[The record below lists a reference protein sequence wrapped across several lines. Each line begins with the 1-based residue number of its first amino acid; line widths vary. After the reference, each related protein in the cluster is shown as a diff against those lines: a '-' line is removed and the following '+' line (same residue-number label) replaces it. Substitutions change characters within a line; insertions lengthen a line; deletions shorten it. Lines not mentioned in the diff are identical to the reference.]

1 MTPTEK
7 LGGIQRTQYKWEK
20 VGSNDLSKGMDE
32 ETIKLVAERIKAAEE
47 RMMRN
52 VSEALFSGQS
62 YPCDYVYVPDP
73 WHKRIYNRIKW
84 RYWSFR
90 EWLSKKI
97 YPWEDR
103 YDDY

>member
-7 LGGIQRTQYKWEK
+7 LEGIERTQYKWEK
-20 VGSNDLSKGMDE
+20 VGSNDLTQGMDE
-32 ETIKLVAERIKAAEE
+32 ETIKLFAERIKAAEE

-52 VSEALFSGQS
+52 VSDALFSGDIIS
-62 YPCDYVYVPDP
+62 SDYVYIPDP
-73 WHKRIYNRIKW
+73 WYIRIKIKL
-84 RYWSFR
+84 RNKLWSFR

-103 YDDY
+103 YYDY

>member
-7 LGGIQRTQYKWEK
+7 LKGIERTQYKFEK
-20 VGSNDLSKGMDE
+20 VGSNDLAKEMDE
-32 ETIKLVAERIKAAEE
+32 ETINLVAESIKAAEE

-52 VSEALFSGQS
+52 ITESLFSGDIIS
-62 YPCDYVYVPDP
+62 SDYVYIPDP
-73 WHKRIYNRIKW
+73 WYIRIKTKL
-84 RYWSFR
+84 RNKLWSFR